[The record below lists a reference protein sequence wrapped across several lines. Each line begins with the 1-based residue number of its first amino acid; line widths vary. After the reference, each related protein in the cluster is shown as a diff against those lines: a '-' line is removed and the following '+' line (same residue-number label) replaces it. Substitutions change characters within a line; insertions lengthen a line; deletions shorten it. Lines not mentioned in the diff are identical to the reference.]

1 MKLSVFHN
9 SRALICLALLVA
21 CLYAPLVDASA
32 QRSRRTQSA
41 RQRSRAAAP
50 SRPANDSGGR
60 AAANRIQIDQLRKDL
75 FFIASDEMGGRDT
88 PSEGLNRAAQFIA
101 DRLQRAGIKPG
112 GDDNTYF
119 QTFDLRRYKVDS
131 AQTRVEMGGQNY
143 RFGEDFLTA
152 FGSGT
157 GAGALVYV
165 GHGWQVKVKG
175 IDAYKGVDVRGKM
188 MVVAG
193 GLRPAGVT
201 DEDIKG
207 AQGADWD
214 EPSNYARS
222 HGALGIILVM
232 PPRANMERFWAT
244 RRAALERGV
253 VQIEEV
259 QGEMQAQPA
268 MLMPSDKMM
277 RQLFEGE
284 KISADAV
291 LGHARALDQSDAF
304 DFTTAKQIKFDLKI
318 NSSADKTQNVVGIL
332 EGSDPVLR
340 KEYVAMGAHYD
351 HVGTGIPVNGDAIY
365 NGADDD
371 GSGTVA
377 VLNIA
382 EAFARGRHPKRSI
395 IFVWHA
401 GEEKGLWGS
410 NYFVEHPTVPI
421 DQIVTQLNIDMIGR
435 TRAADDTKPANR
447 ELTTAN
453 EIYVIGSK
461 MLSTELGD
469 LSERVNASYLNLQF
483 NYKYDDPADPNRF
496 FYRSDHFNYAQ
507 KGIPIIFYFDG
518 VHEDYH
524 RPSDTADKI
533 DYAKMQ
539 RVART
544 VLMMAWEVANLPAR
558 PRVDKK
564 LSAQLTNRG
573 D

>member
-1 MKLSVFHN
+1 MLNRSFTSN
-9 SRALICLALLVA
+9 SRAFLCLVLVA
-21 CLYAPLVDASA
+21 VCVCSSFGDTFA
-32 QRSRRTQSA
+32 QRRRKPVSRSA
-41 RQRSRAAAP
+41 RPSSDARRAA
-50 SRPANDSGGR
+50 D
-60 AAANRIQIDQLRKDL
+60 RIQLAQLRKDL

-101 DRLQRAGIKPG
+101 DRLRKAGIKPG
-112 GDDNTYF
+112 GDNDTYF
-119 QTFDLRRYKVDS
+119 QKFDLRRYKVDTDT
-131 AQTRVEMGGQNY
+131 TRVELGGRNY

-152 FGSGT
+152 FGSGAGT
-157 GAGALVYV
+157 GALVYV
-165 GHGWQVKVKG
+165 GHGWQVKAKG
-175 IDAYKGVDVRGKM
+175 IDAYRGVDVRGKM

-201 DEDIKG
+201 DGDIKG
-207 AQGADWD
+207 AVGTDWD

-222 HGALGIILVM
+222 HGALGIVLVM
-232 PPRANMERFWAT
+232 PPRPNMERFWAF
-244 RRAALERGV
+244 RRQALERGV
-253 VQIEEV
+253 VQVEAV
-259 QGEMQAQPA
+259 QGEMRAQPP
-268 MLMPSDKMM
+268 MLIPSDKML
-277 RQLFEGE
+277 RALFDSE
-284 KISADAV
+284 KISADQV
-291 LGHARALDQSDAF
+291 LQHSAKLDQSDAF
-304 DFTTAKQIKFDLKI
+304 DFTPGKQVKFDLKI
-318 NSSADKTQNVVGIL
+318 NQSADETQNVVGIL
-332 EGSDPVLR
+332 EGSDPLLK
-340 KEYVAMGAHYD
+340 KEYVAVGAHYD

-377 VLNIA
+377 VLSIA
-382 EAFARGRHPKRSI
+382 EALARGRRPKRSFV
-395 IFVWHA
+395 FVWHA

-410 NYFVEHPTVPI
+410 QYFVEHPTVPLG
-421 DQIVTQLNIDMIGR
+421 QIITQLNIDMIGR
-435 TRAADDTKPANR
+435 TRAAGDTKPANS

-461 MLSTELGD
+461 MLSTDLGE
-469 LSERVNASYLNLQF
+469 LSERVNGSYLNLQF

-544 VLMMAWEVANLPAR
+544 VLMTAWELASMPAR
-558 PRVDKK
+558 PRVDKQ
-564 LSAQLTNRG
+564 LSAQQMNR
-573 D
+573 